1 MMMIMMMTIVHQQM
15 FPEREWVGR
24 RIVMVLAVV
33 VVAVAV
39 AVAVAVVRLGK
50 RLFGGEKSRSWLLF
64 ICFILG
70 DFLG

>member
-39 AVAVAVVRLGK
+39 AVAVVRLGK

>member
-24 RIVMVLAVV
+24 RIVMALVV
-33 VVAVAV
+33 VVVAV

>member
-1 MMMIMMMTIVHQQM
+1 MMMIMMMTIVHQQT

-24 RIVMVLAVV
+24 RIVMVLVV
-33 VVAVAV
+33 VVVAV

>member
-24 RIVMVLAVV
+24 RIVMVLVV
-33 VVAVAV
+33 VVVAV

>member
-24 RIVMVLAVV
+24 RIVMVLV

>member
-1 MMMIMMMTIVHQQM
+1 MMMMIMMMTIVHQQM

-39 AVAVAVVRLGK
+39 AVAVVRLGK